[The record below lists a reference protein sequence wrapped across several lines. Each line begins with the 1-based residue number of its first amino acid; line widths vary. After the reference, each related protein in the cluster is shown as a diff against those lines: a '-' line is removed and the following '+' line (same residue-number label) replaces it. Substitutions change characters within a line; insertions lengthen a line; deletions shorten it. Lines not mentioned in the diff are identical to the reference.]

1 MHQNVSLP
9 SSHLSSADISLCGWA
24 GILSPSSSS
33 LHNWFSMGLFGSSSP
48 FCKGVYSFP
57 PLLFQPRIEEEV
69 CVGDTVPHN
78 VNATSGLSHG
88 NQAPEPSLVCAR
100 RRDMASFFPLSLL
113 GRSYLERWALAPS
126 RLVSARSL
134 LRADFSISSLTYTV
148 APSPLPHA
156 PLVVTCLSWHF

>member
-88 NQAPEPSLVCAR
+88 NQAPESSLVCAKM
-100 RRDMASFFPLSLL
+100 RDVASFFPSPFL
-113 GRSYLERWALAPS
+113 GDHIWSDEPW
-126 RLVSARSL
+126 
-134 LRADFSISSLTYTV
+134 
-148 APSPLPHA
+148 LPHA
-156 PLVVTCLSWHF
+156 SWVPDPSSGLISPSPPSPTLLRHLLFLTPH

>member
-9 SSHLSSADISLCGWA
+9 SSHLSSADNSLCGWA
-24 GILSPSSSS
+24 GILSPSFPS

-48 FCKGVYSFP
+48 FCKGVYSIP

-69 CVGDTVPHN
+69 CVGDTVPQN

-88 NQAPEPSLVCAR
+88 NKAPEPSLVCAR
-100 RRDMASFFPLSLL
+100 RRCGFFFPLSLL
-113 GRSYLERWALAPS
+113 GRSYLEWWALAPS
-126 RLVSARSL
+126 CLVSARSL
-134 LRADFSISSLTYTV
+134 LRTDFSISSLTYTV

-156 PLVVTCLSWHF
+156 LLVVTCLSWHF